1 MKKLLTILLALL
13 LLFGAAACAKQEAA
27 AVTKQEEEKPA
38 VAKQEEE
45 KPAVAKQEE
54 EKPAVAKQEEE
65 KPAADPAQFKTI
77 GDVLEYESPS
87 SCCYEDLYIHIFEK
101 DGVFYRVDADIT
113 EEISQKVFDIDYFD
127 PDKDQKTRDLLGDLP
142 IRRTFVLSEALLSQ
156 AELDALAGK
165 TGQDLLDMGF
175 VPGGSYGFGEEASW
189 AALDKGPFQYQ
200 VNFAEHAVVE
210 DDDPNVAEVIRPLTV
225 KDAAY
230 CAVSDYCTERD
241 FDLKGGRTLA
251 EYEEQFNWETET
263 VFYSIPEIPLEDS
276 PFKVLADVFAVLNQ
290 TDDEGNTPS
299 YGASMSDAL
308 YVAAFE
314 KDGACYR
321 VEGAIPPE
329 MAVQLNAI
337 DFFDEERDD
346 KQQVLLSPL
355 PVTRVGDL
363 SACRLSQAEL
373 DALVGKTGQ
382 ELLDMGFEYGMGYS
396 FWDDTQFYMN
406 NGLFSYTVYMNEK
419 VPEREDYDAVLD
431 ELFRPM
437 TVQKVEVDGIADI
450 ASDIDLLW

>member
-1 MKKLLTILLALL
+1 MKKLLTILLAALL
-13 LLFGAAACAKQEAA
+13 ILSAVACAEKEA
-27 AVTKQEEEKPA
+27 EKPA
-38 VAKQEEE
+38 
-45 KPAVAKQEE
+45 PAVTAAPTAE
-54 EKPAVAKQEEE
+54 PTAA
-65 KPAADPAQFKTI
+65 PIDSAADPVQFDEE
-77 GDVLEYESPS
+77 GLLDEGGEA
-87 SCCYEDLYIHIFEK
+87 
-101 DGVFYRVDADIT
+101 VFYT
-113 EEISQKVFDIDYFD
+113 
-127 PDKDQKTRDLLGDLP
+127 
-142 IRRTFVLSEALLSQ
+142 
-156 AELDALAGK
+156 
-165 TGQDLLDMGF
+165 
-175 VPGGSYGFGEEASW
+175 
-189 AALDKGPFQYQ
+189 
-200 VNFAEHAVVE
+200 
-210 DDDPNVAEVIRPLTV
+210 
-225 KDAAY
+225 
-230 CAVSDYCTERD
+230 
-241 FDLKGGRTLA
+241 
-251 EYEEQFNWETET
+251 
-263 VFYSIPEIPLEDS
+263 IPEIPLEDS

-346 KQQVLLSPL
+346 KQQALLSPL

>member
-1 MKKLLTILLALL
+1 MKKLLTILLAALL
-13 LLFGAAACAKQEAA
+13 ILSAFACAEKEA
-27 AVTKQEEEKPA
+27 EKPA
-38 VAKQEEE
+38 PAATAA
-45 KPAVAKQEE
+45 PAVTAA
-54 EKPAVAKQEEE
+54 PTAA
-65 KPAADPAQFKTI
+65 PIDSAADPVQFDEE
-77 GDVLEYESPS
+77 GLLDEGGEA
-87 SCCYEDLYIHIFEK
+87 
-101 DGVFYRVDADIT
+101 VFYT
-113 EEISQKVFDIDYFD
+113 
-127 PDKDQKTRDLLGDLP
+127 
-142 IRRTFVLSEALLSQ
+142 
-156 AELDALAGK
+156 
-165 TGQDLLDMGF
+165 
-175 VPGGSYGFGEEASW
+175 
-189 AALDKGPFQYQ
+189 
-200 VNFAEHAVVE
+200 
-210 DDDPNVAEVIRPLTV
+210 
-225 KDAAY
+225 
-230 CAVSDYCTERD
+230 
-241 FDLKGGRTLA
+241 
-251 EYEEQFNWETET
+251 
-263 VFYSIPEIPLEDS
+263 IPEIPLEDS

-308 YVAAFE
+308 YVTAFE